1 MVSSCIQQLEDL
13 KQRSPRGRLIIMHV
27 PWPHI
32 EVCLCHWQ
40 CFTQIRAQTQPNPTW
55 PPPTLLN
62 SNWVKCFNG
71 TTAGDN
77 LVLQEKDFPAR
88 LQLKCSVIAYCFICR
103 ESAKKKSNQTYP
115 QLFFHDSEQH
125 AIRKLMK
132 LIFKMVKTWKEW
144 EKYSDKVRNWILID
158 FW

>member
-13 KQRSPRGRLIIMHV
+13 KQRSPRGGLIIMHV

-40 CFTQIRAQTQPNPTW
+40 CFTQIRAQTQPNPT
-55 PPPTLLN
+55 LLDLRPLYWIRIGL
-62 SNWVKCFNG
+62 S
-71 TTAGDN
+71 
-77 LVLQEKDFPAR
+77 VLMAQRQETIWSSKKKIF
-88 LQLKCSVIAYCFICR
+88 QLKCSVIAYCFICR
-103 ESAKKKSNQTYP
+103 ESAKKSNQTYP